1 MPLGTLGFL
10 GLRYQE
16 KFWHQETKVGEFP
29 GGLVVRTLR
38 LHCWGPR
45 FNPWWGNE
53 DPTSRTVQQKKKKRG
68 ETGQNSQKRLFLF
81 LAYRPEDQR
90 ILVPKYRQLF
100 PLPAVLVKPLKEP
113 SASTTLHLDEFLQ
126 LGAVLELGVA
136 VEQQG
141 GVVGVGQGLPM

>member
-1 MPLGTLGFL
+1 MKIPQAAQ
-10 GLRYQE
+10 YS
-16 KFWHQETKVGEFP
+16 K
-29 GGLVVRTLR
+29 
-38 LHCWGPR
+38 
-45 FNPWWGNE
+45 
-53 DPTSRTVQQKKKKRG
+53 KKKKRG
-68 ETGQNSQKRLFLF
+68 ETGENSQKRLFLF